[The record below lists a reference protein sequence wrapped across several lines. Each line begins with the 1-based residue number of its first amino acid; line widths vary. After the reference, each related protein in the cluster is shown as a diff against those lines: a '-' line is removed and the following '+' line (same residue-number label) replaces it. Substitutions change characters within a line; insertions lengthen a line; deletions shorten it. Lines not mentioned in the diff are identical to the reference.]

1 MPHHVKILEMT
12 LKFQESEAACSL
24 GRMQC
29 YSFGLLNL
37 TYLTILQRT
46 TKPCSKHSGP
56 YIRLMY
62 WRGSGVLVARLLC
75 STGIPICAR
84 TLLVSNSKRPIY
96 LIGCCFLSPTYYVY
110 STHNPVSTGFLA
122 SLGKAY
128 GDPLSGTLN
137 IRNPCKPLNCMSL
150 SIPYVTMWAVL

>member
-62 WRGSGVLVARLLC
+62 WRGSCFKFEKTYILNRMLL
-75 STGIPICAR
+75 
-84 TLLVSNSKRPIY
+84 L
-96 LIGCCFLSPTYYVY
+96 
-110 STHNPVSTGFLA
+110 
-122 SLGKAY
+122 
-128 GDPLSGTLN
+128 
-137 IRNPCKPLNCMSL
+137 KPYILC
-150 SIPYVTMWAVL
+150 I